1 MDFGEHA
8 VGGQAVVGEHHVLAQ
23 PLVEHHAAIGGGV
36 IVRQRATGAG
46 ARMVLGESRHPRH
59 VEHARLGGAQRVR
72 VDVGGVD
79 QGAVQQA
86 FFLQQDGQRIHLFP
100 RAAPGHPDLERR
112 VGAQQRHHLLAQR
125 LEVAGV
131 AEHVAHLHGEVFEQR
146 REHGGLVQHAVLQLR
161 QRLAVKLHQR
171 RRQPPLERRLRVA
184 PEVIVVAVVDGVD
197 QQALLDVCG
206 AGLAVRHGGAYLGI
220 HTRTRDSSFSTS
232 SGLAM

>member
-1 MDFGEHA
+1 MDLGKHA
-8 VGGQAVVGEHHVLAQ
+8 VGGQAVVREHHVLAQ
-23 PLVEHHAAIGGGV
+23 ALVEHHAAIAGSV
-36 IVRQRATGAG
+36 VVRQRTAGAG
-46 ARMVLGESRHPRH
+46 ARMVLGKSRHPRH
-59 VEHARLGGAQRVR
+59 VEHSRLCRAQRVR
-72 VDVGGVD
+72 VDVRGVD
-79 QGAVQQA
+79 QRAVQQA
-86 FFLQQDGQRIHLFP
+86 FFLQQDGQRIHLFS

-112 VGAQQRHHLLAQR
+112 VGAQQWHHLLAQR

-146 REHGGLVQHAVLQLR
+146 REHGGFVQHAVLQLR

-184 PEVIVVAVVDGVD
+184 PEVVVVAVVDGID
-197 QQALLDVCG
+197 QQALLDVGG
-206 AGLAVRHGGAYLGI
+206 AGLAMGHGGAYLGI